1 MTHSNGRR
9 RVVVTGQGVV
19 TPLGTGVDKFWA
31 AMQRSDCGIR
41 EVQSFS
47 TEDLYITI
55 AGEVPDFDPRERL
68 QSKQLLLA
76 DKFSQYAGCA
86 AQEAVTQAKLE
97 YPLKDNEAYRA
108 ACIIGSGVGGLT
120 TLEFSY
126 KMLFKE
132 NKRATHPLTLL
143 KAIGSSASAHVSIEY
158 GIKGPTFGVVS
169 ACSTATHSIGLTY
182 RMIREGLVDLGL
194 AGAAEAS
201 LNWGATRAWQA
212 MRVLSPDGL
221 WPFAKK
227 RNGTVLAEGAGI
239 LMLEEFEH
247 AKARGAPILAEV
259 MGFGMT
265 ADAAD
270 MVNPSIDGAS
280 TAMQIAL
287 DDASLAPSD
296 IDYVNAHGTATAVN
310 DINETRAIKRVF
322 GNAANKVSISSTKS
336 MHGHCLGAGGGI
348 EAVAAIKAIGE
359 GYVPATVGL
368 DEPDPECDLDYTPN
382 TGRQREINYA
392 MSNSFAFGGLN
403 AVIVFGRRTEHDN
416 GVEAA
421 EGEGI
426 RHGVIDLALASRV

>member
-1 MTHSNGRR
+1 MACVAVEQDHAEGR
-9 RVVVTGQGVV
+9 T
-19 TPLGTGVDKFWA
+19 LD
-31 AMQRSDCGIR
+31 GI
-41 EVQSFS
+41 
-47 TEDLYITI
+47 
-55 AGEVPDFDPRERL
+55 
-68 QSKQLLLA
+68 
-76 DKFSQYAGCA
+76 
-86 AQEAVTQAKLE
+86 
-97 YPLKDNEAYRA
+97 
-108 ACIIGSGVGGLT
+108 
-120 TLEFSY
+120 FSY

-158 GIKGPTFGVVS
+158 SIKGPTFGVVS
-169 ACSTATHSIGLTY
+169 ACSTATHAIGLTY
-182 RMIREGLVDLGL
+182 RMIREGLVDLGI

-239 LMLEEFEH
+239 LMLEEYEH
-247 AKARGAPILAEV
+247 AKARGAPILAELL
-259 MGFGMT
+259 GYGMT

-280 TAMQIAL
+280 TAMQMAL
-287 DDASLAPSD
+287 DDAALGASD

-322 GNAANKVSISSTKS
+322 GTAANRLSISSTKS

-348 EAVAAIKAIGE
+348 EAVAAIKALGE
-359 GYVPATVGL
+359 GFVPATVGL

-382 TGRQREINYA
+382 VGKKREINYA

-403 AVIVFGRRTEHDN
+403 AVLVFGPPP
-416 GVEAA
+416 A
-421 EGEGI
+421 
-426 RHGVIDLALASRV
+426 

>member
-19 TPLGTGVDKFWA
+19 TPLGTGVDRFWA
-31 AMQRSDCGIR
+31 GLKSGECGIR
-41 EVQSFS
+41 QVRTFS

-55 AGEVPDFDPRERL
+55 AGEIPDFDPKERL
-68 QSKQLLLA
+68 KSKALLLA
-76 DKFSQYAGCA
+76 DKYSQYAGCA
-86 AQEAVTQAKLE
+86 AQEAVAQSKLE
-97 YPLKDNEAYRA
+97 VPLLDPGSYRS
-108 ACIIGSGVGGLT
+108 ACVIGSGVGGLT

-169 ACSTATHSIGLTY
+169 ACSTATHAIGLVY
-182 RMIREGLVDLGL
+182 QMIRSGLVDVGL

-221 WPFAKK
+221 WPFSKN

-239 LMLEEFEH
+239 LMLEDYEH
-247 AKARGAPILAEV
+247 AKNRGAPILAEL

-287 DDASLAPSD
+287 DDARLAPSD
-296 IDYVNAHGTATAVN
+296 IDYINAHGTATAVN
-310 DINETRAIKRVF
+310 DVNETRAIKRVF
-322 GNAANKVSISSTKS
+322 GDAANKLSISSTKS

-348 EAVAAIKAIGE
+348 EAVAAVKSIGE
-359 GYVPATVGL
+359 KFVPPTVGL
-368 DEPDPECDLDYTPN
+368 TEPDPECDLDYTPN
-382 TGRQREINYA
+382 KGRAREVNYA

-403 AVIVFGRRTEHDN
+403 AVLVFGPPP
-416 GVEAA
+416 A
-421 EGEGI
+421 
-426 RHGVIDLALASRV
+426 